1 MVYLLIIFATI
12 IFFVAISISNRKK
25 QSAAYNKV
33 WDASEAIV
41 YREFGIYQIPMSAKE
56 AIMFEQ
62 MSREEKRQLVLALKK
77 GVSNGTVKLEKNKFI
92 L

>member
-1 MVYLLIIFATI
+1 
-12 IFFVAISISNRKK
+12 
-25 QSAAYNKV
+25 
-33 WDASEAIV
+33 
-41 YREFGIYQIPMSAKE
+41 MSAKE